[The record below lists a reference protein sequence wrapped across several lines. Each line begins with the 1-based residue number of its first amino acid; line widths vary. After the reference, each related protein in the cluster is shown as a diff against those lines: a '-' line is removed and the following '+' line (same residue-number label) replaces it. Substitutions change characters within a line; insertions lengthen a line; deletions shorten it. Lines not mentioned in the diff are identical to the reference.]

1 MALQDLTP
9 QLRTR
14 LSKVERAVGWFV
26 ILAALLLVAGFA
38 YYAWNTAQRKGWFT
52 PKARY
57 YTLARSAAG
66 LKVGDPVRMIGF
78 NVGEI
83 TMVEAVEPYGFG
95 DVFIAFTIR
104 RPYYGYLW
112 DDSRVRFVSDV
123 IGNRSLE
130 VTKGIE
136 GKPTYEVTNQRPAA
150 VWNRARSNYVALDL
164 RLANDE
170 AERNLI
176 QKGYWLV
183 ADESVP
189 FNDRLDQLLTQAEA
203 ALPNILAL
211 TNRLND
217 ILDEGITAAETANK
231 LLTSAQPVVD
241 NLEKITDQITDPEGS
256 LGEWLL
262 PPDIREQLTN
272 ALAAANATLANANGT
287 LTNVDARISAL
298 AVELERALENLSS
311 ITSNLNAQVAANPNL
326 VKEISDAINHADEL
340 VQGLKRH
347 WLLRSAFKNQG
358 SDQPASRPPTSR
370 SPSPARPRA
379 GKPIW

>member
-1 MALQDLTP
+1 
-9 QLRTR
+9 
-14 LSKVERAVGWFV
+14 
-26 ILAALLLVAGFA
+26 
-38 YYAWNTAQRKGWFT
+38 
-52 PKARY
+52 
-57 YTLARSAAG
+57 
-66 LKVGDPVRMIGF
+66 
-78 NVGEI
+78 
-83 TMVEAVEPYGFG
+83 
-95 DVFIAFTIR
+95 
-104 RPYYGYLW
+104 
-112 DDSRVRFVSDV
+112 
-123 IGNRSLE
+123 
-130 VTKGIE
+130 
-136 GKPTYEVTNQRPAA
+136 
-150 VWNRARSNYVALDL
+150 
-164 RLANDE
+164 
-170 AERNLI
+170 
-176 QKGYWLV
+176 
-183 ADESVP
+183 
-189 FNDRLDQLLTQAEA
+189 
-203 ALPNILAL
+203 LPNILAL